1 MAVFMSTDMT
11 ERALG
16 QNYFSNPNCPV
27 NLNRVCRQKQVSH
40 EHDLTE
46 TEHYHDFVEIV
57 FILNGQGVQILEGK
71 EYPVGM
77 GDVFVLQ
84 GNQRHYFKDAEKLE
98 IVNVMFDA
106 TKKTKIIPP
115 EIKHLDGYKAL
126 FILEPSFRA
135 RNNFR
140 NMLRL
145 NPKDMAAVELI
156 LSVMF
161 YEQEQNEEGST
172 IILVNRFQEL
182 IIHLSRH
189 FSNIPSV
196 KAQSLV
202 RISKVMDFMEQNL
215 SENLSIDNLALMA
228 NMSKRNFM
236 RNFKLTIGL
245 SPGNYLNE
253 IRMKKACSLLRESR
267 TTIKEIAFQ
276 CGFSDSNYFTKCF
289 KKSVNITPA
298 KYRMRFKG

>member
-11 ERALG
+11 QRALG
-16 QNYFSNPNCPV
+16 QNYFSNPDCPV
-27 NLNRVCRQKQVSH
+27 NLNRVCRQKQLSH

-57 FILNGQGVQILEGK
+57 FILNGQGLQVLEGK
-71 EYPVGM
+71 EYPVSM

-84 GNQRHYFKDAEKLE
+84 GNQRHYFRDAQKLE

-106 TKKTKIIPP
+106 KQKPGLIPL
-115 EIKHLDGYKAL
+115 EIRQMDGYKAL
-126 FILEPSFRA
+126 FILEPAFRT

-145 NPKDMAAVELI
+145 NPRDMAAIELI

-161 YEQEQNEEGST
+161 LEQELAEEGSS
-172 IILVNRFQEL
+172 IILSNRFQEL

-189 FSNIPSV
+189 FSNIPSN

-202 RISKVMDFMEQNL
+202 QISRVMDYMENNL
-215 SENLSIDNLALMA
+215 SESLKLEELAAMA

-267 TTIKEIAFQ
+267 TAIKEIAFQ

-289 KKSVNITPA
+289 KKSVNVTPA
-298 KYRMRFKG
+298 KYRIRFKG

>member
-1 MAVFMSTDMT
+1 MSTDMT
-11 ERALG
+11 KQALG
-16 QNYFSNPNCPV
+16 QNYFSIPDCPV
-27 NLNRVCRQKQVSH
+27 NLNRVCRQKQLSH
-40 EHDLTE
+40 DHDLTE
-46 TEHYHDFVEIV
+46 TEHFHDFIEIV
-57 FILNGQGVQILEGK
+57 FILNGQGIQMLEGR
-71 EYPVGM
+71 EYPVSM

-84 GNQRHYFKDAEKLE
+84 GNQRHYFRDAQKLE

-106 TKKTKIIPP
+106 KQKPELIPL
-115 EIKHLDGYKAL
+115 EIRQMDGYKAL
-126 FILEPSFRA
+126 FILEPSYRA

-145 NPKDMAAVELI
+145 NPKDLAAIELI

-161 YEQEQNEEGST
+161 FEQEQMQEGSA
-172 IILVNRFQEL
+172 IILSNRFQEL

-189 FSNIPSV
+189 FSNIPSN

-202 RISKVMDFMEQNL
+202 QMSKVMDYMENNL
-215 SENLSIDNLALMA
+215 SESLKLEGLAAMA

-276 CGFSDSNYFTKCF
+276 CGFADSNYFTKCF

-298 KYRMRFKG
+298 KYRIRFKKQ

>member
-1 MAVFMSTDMT
+1 MSMDMT
-11 ERALG
+11 KQALG
-16 QNYFSNPNCPV
+16 QNYFSIPGCPV
-27 NLNRVCRQKQVSH
+27 NLKRVCRQKQLSH
-40 EHDLTE
+40 DHDLTE
-46 TEHYHDFVEIV
+46 TEHFHDFIEIV
-57 FILNGQGVQILEGK
+57 FILNGQGIQMLEGR
-71 EYPVGM
+71 EYPVSM

-84 GNQRHYFKDAEKLE
+84 GNQRHYFRDAQKLE

-106 TKKTKIIPP
+106 KQKPELIPV
-115 EIKHLDGYKAL
+115 EIRQMDGYKAL
-126 FILEPSFRA
+126 FILEPSYRA

-145 NPKDMAAVELI
+145 HPKDLAAIELI

-161 YEQEQNEEGST
+161 FEQEQMLEGSAL
-172 IILVNRFQEL
+172 ILSNRFQEL

-189 FSNIPSV
+189 FSNIPSN

-202 RISKVMDFMEQNL
+202 QLSRVMDYMENNI
-215 SENLSIDNLALMA
+215 SESLKLEGLAGMA

-236 RNFKLTIGL
+236 RSFKMTIGL
-245 SPGNYLNE
+245 SPGNYLCQLR
-253 IRMKKACSLLRESR
+253 IKKACGLLRESSR
-267 TTIKEIAFQ
+267 SISEIAFQ

-298 KYRMRFKG
+298 KYRIRFKRQ